1 MSLTAAISHGLAMY
15 THAAVEGCGCAH
27 DPKEVKINIGV
38 GVDVSSVTKNDTDF
52 FQLIAIEMSTEHK
65 KNKKNVSHHHQQQQI
80 IIEIIIIFY
89 LL

>member
-1 MSLTAAISHGLAMY
+1 MVVRT
-15 THAAVEGCGCAH
+15 TR
-27 DPKEVKINIGV
+27 KEVKIKIGV
-38 GVDVSSVTKNDTDF
+38 GVVVSSVTKNDTDF

-65 KNKKNVSHHHQQQQI
+65 KNKKNVSHHHHQQQQQI

>member
-1 MSLTAAISHGLAMY
+1 MVVRT
-15 THAAVEGCGCAH
+15 TR
-27 DPKEVKINIGV
+27 KEVKIKIGV
-38 GVDVSSVTKNDTDF
+38 GVVVSSVTKNDTDF

-65 KNKKNVSHHHQQQQI
+65 KNKKNVSHHHHQQQQI